1 MIFAQINT
9 KGMVVPGSTE
19 ARGQVNC
26 IFRLDKVLDIAAEG
40 ADRFVIRLQDF
51 GQAGQSTLVIRAR
64 TVSGAEPTNIST
76 DMVAKINENLF
87 EILETAS
94 ASSYTSPAIDITDT
108 ILLGVVNDNGDS
120 YYIFDVLVQS
130 ISASIA

>member
-9 KGMVVPGSTE
+9 KEMVVPGTTE
-19 ARGQVNC
+19 PRGQVNC

-108 ILLGVVNDNGDS
+108 ILLGVVN
-120 YYIFDVLVQS
+120 
-130 ISASIA
+130 

>member
-9 KGMVVPGSTE
+9 KEMVVPGTAE
-19 ARGQVNC
+19 PRGQVNC

-40 ADRFVIRLQDF
+40 ADRFVIRLQDN
-51 GQAGQSTLVIRAR
+51 GQAAQSTVVVRAR

-87 EILETAS
+87 DILETAS
-94 ASSYTSPAIDITDT
+94 ASSYTTPAVDITET
-108 ILLGVVNDNGDS
+108 LLFGVVNDNGDS
-120 YYIFDVLVQS
+120 YYIFDASVQS
-130 ISASIA
+130 ITAGLS